1 MGTEYINQGG
11 LKRVEFYQFS
21 REIHVGPGDLSLKSG
36 AYKYGRAFIEF
47 SSETG
52 GYAAFAYLSIEQLEV
67 LRDQIDMLVKGKG
80 GGVPIDGWFDEGY
93 GTGAD
98 GPERST
104 DDEELADDD
113 DNC

>member
-21 REIHVGPGDLSLKSG
+21 KQIHVGPGELSLKGG
-36 AYKYGRAFIEF
+36 AYKYGRAFISFDSKNE
-47 SSETG
+47 
-52 GYAAFAYLSIEQLEV
+52 GYTAFAYLSIEQLKV
-67 LRDQIDMLVKGKG
+67 LRDQINSLVTGKG

-98 GPERST
+98 GPERSK